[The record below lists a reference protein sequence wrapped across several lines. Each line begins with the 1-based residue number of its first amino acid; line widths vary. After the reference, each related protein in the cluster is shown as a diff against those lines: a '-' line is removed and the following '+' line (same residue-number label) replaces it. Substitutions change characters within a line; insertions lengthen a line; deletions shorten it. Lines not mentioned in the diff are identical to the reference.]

1 MASCITVFH
10 LMRWDSSG
18 AYLLPGFGF
27 EIQLPAALGSCSLGA
42 NHGSEVRFNGFE
54 I

>member
-1 MASCITVFH
+1 MHNSIPPHAEDF
-10 LMRWDSSG
+10 SSG
-18 AYLLPGFGF
+18 AYLLPGFRF
-27 EIQLPAALGSCSLGA
+27 EIQLPAALGSGLLEA

>member
-1 MASCITVFH
+1 MQSSIPPHAGG
-10 LMRWDSSG
+10 LSSG
-18 AYLLPGFGF
+18 AYLLPGFRF
-27 EIQLPAALGSCSLGA
+27 EIQLPAALGSCMLEA